1 VNGNGGYRWIW
12 GVVTALAVSP
22 VLAQP
27 VVADLS
33 AREVLSSPAFMAN
46 HPDMRYRQQGH
57 DAQVAGRLEEARG
70 HFQAAARYA
79 DKLSQAALAEMW
91 WNGSGGPADRA
102 IGYAWMDLAAERG
115 TPFLLAQRERYWAA
129 LDPAERERA
138 VSEGRALYAQYGDP
152 VAQPRLER
160 ELRAGLRNV
169 TGSRTGS
176 VPRMELYVR
185 EHRGA
190 RTVDADAFY
199 RDDYWKPTQYWQW
212 KDQELARAGGA
223 TGTVDVGPA
232 TTVGNPID

>member
-1 VNGNGGYRWIW
+1 MNGNPGYRWMW
-12 GVVTALAVSP
+12 GVLTAVAVSP
-22 VLAQP
+22 VSAQP
-27 VVADLS
+27 VAADLS

-46 HPDMRYRQQGH
+46 HPDMRYRQRGH
-57 DAQVAGRLEEARG
+57 DAQLAGRLEEARD
-70 HFQAAARYA
+70 HFQAAARFA

-91 WNGSGGPADRA
+91 WNGKGGPADRA

-115 TPFLLAQRERYWAA
+115 TPFLLAERERYWAA
-129 LDPAERERA
+129 LDPDERLRA

-176 VPRMELYVR
+176 VPRMELFVR
-185 EHRGA
+185 DHRGA
-190 RTVDADAFY
+190 RTVDADEFY
-199 RDDYWKPTQYWQW
+199 RGDYWKPTQYWQW
-212 KDQELARAGGA
+212 KNQELARAGGA

-232 TTVGNPID
+232 TSVAKPID

>member
-1 VNGNGGYRWIW
+1 MNGNERGKWMW
-12 GVVTALAVSP
+12 GVMAAMVVSP
-22 VLAQP
+22 ALAQP

-46 HPDMRYRQQGH
+46 HPDMRHRQQGH
-57 DAQVAGRLEEARG
+57 QAQVSGRLEEARD
-70 HFQAAARYA
+70 HFRAAARYA

-91 WNGSGGPADRA
+91 WNGKGGSADRA

-129 LDPAERERA
+129 LAPDERLRA
-138 VSEGRALYAQYGDP
+138 VKEGRELYAQYGDP
-152 VAQPRLER
+152 VAKPRLER

-176 VPRMELYVR
+176 VQRMELFVR
-185 EHRGA
+185 DQRGA
-190 RTVDADAFY
+190 RTVDEEEFY
-199 RDDYWKPTQYWQW
+199 RNDYWQSTQYWQW
-212 KDQELARAGGA
+212 KEQELARAGGA

-232 TTVGNPID
+232 TSVADPID